1 MLETE
6 LSSCLHQQGTGHR
19 DGGTILSC
27 RAPALPPA
35 PLPPSPQTAPLPLHG
50 ESLTQSVHAYVS
62 RNEKRKSLLNKVGM
76 RLMLLASYL

>member
-1 MLETE
+1 MLMTDF
-6 LSSCLHQQGTGHR
+6 LPCVHPQGAGDRDCGTVSSF
-19 DGGTILSC
+19 

-50 ESLTQSVHAYVS
+50 ESTTQSTHAYIS
-62 RNEKRKSLLNKVGM
+62 INEKGKSLLNKVGM